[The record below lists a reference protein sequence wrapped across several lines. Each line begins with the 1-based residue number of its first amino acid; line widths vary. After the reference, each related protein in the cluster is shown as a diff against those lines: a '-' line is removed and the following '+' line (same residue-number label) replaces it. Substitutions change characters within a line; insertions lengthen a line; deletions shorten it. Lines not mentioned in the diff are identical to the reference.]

1 VRAARTGATLMSPED
16 ADNASRNA
24 ALTLTLALPGD
35 TVLYLL
41 LPLHAAAFG
50 ITLPEAGFL
59 LAANRIVRIFGYRWV
74 AKFYATRGPR
84 AACLAATGGA
94 VLSTLG
100 YATLAGIWPLL
111 ITRLIWGLAFAAM
124 NIANQALPT
133 AHMHDAARRMG
144 RARSIVAIGPMLGL
158 LAGGILAELFG
169 PRLVFL
175 ALASLALIAP
185 FFAWQ
190 LPSTPEPI
198 VVQRG
203 RFAPP
208 DAFSVWSF
216 CMGLALD
223 GLFVFGLSLLAV
235 AGLGRNGVI
244 AASVAMALRYLS
256 EILLSPLGATLAH
269 RYGARRILVA
279 LSIAAAIGLA
289 LLGVQS
295 EPVVWFGVIAT
306 VILRALLQPLPA
318 PVIAE
323 ACPGAA
329 RGPALARQAVWRD
342 IGAAAGPLTAGF
354 VFPVLP
360 AMMIYVGAAALFAGA
375 SLGLAK
381 SAARR
386 AAL

>member
-1 VRAARTGATLMSPED
+1 MSQED
-16 ADNASRNA
+16 TDRASRNA

-35 TVLYLL
+35 TLLYLL
-41 LPLHAAAFG
+41 LPLHAGVFG
-50 ITLPEAGFL
+50 ITLPEAGLL
-59 LAANRIVRIFGYRWV
+59 LAANRIVRIFGYRSV
-74 AKFYATRGPR
+74 ANFYARRGPR
-84 AACLAATGGA
+84 AACLAAAGGA

-100 YATLAGIWPLL
+100 YATLSGVWPLL
-111 ITRLIWGLAFAAM
+111 VARLIWGLAFAAM

-158 LAGGILAELFG
+158 IAGGILADLFG

-175 ALASLALIAP
+175 ALGSIALIAP

-198 VVQRG
+198 V
-203 RFAPP
+203 APRAQFSRP
-208 DAFSVWSF
+208 DAFSIWSF
-216 CMGLALD
+216 CMGFALD

-235 AGLGRNGVI
+235 AGLGRTGVI

-256 EILLSPLGATLAH
+256 EILLSPLGGSLAH
-269 RYGARRILVA
+269 RYGARRMLVA
-279 LSIAAAIGLA
+279 LSIAAATALA
-289 LLGVQS
+289 LLGGS
-295 EPVVWFGVIAT
+295 EPVVWFGVLAT

-323 ACPGAA
+323 ACPGSA
-329 RGPALARQAVWRD
+329 RVPALARQAVWRD
-342 IGAAAGPLTAGF
+342 IGAAAGPLTGGF
-354 VFPVLP
+354 LFPVLP
-360 AMMIYVGAAALFAGA
+360 AMIIYAGAAVLLAGA

-381 SAARR
+381 PARGR
-386 AAL
+386 PGL